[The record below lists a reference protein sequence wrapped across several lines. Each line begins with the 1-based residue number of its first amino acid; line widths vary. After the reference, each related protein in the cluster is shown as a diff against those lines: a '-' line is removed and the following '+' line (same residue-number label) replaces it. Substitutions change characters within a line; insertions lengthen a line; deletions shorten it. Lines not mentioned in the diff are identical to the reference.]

1 MNVSDLTPEQD
12 SAFIALKKLQ
22 NRDNPENQLTKGQI
36 VQAYITQALDA
47 AVREADDRITG
58 SELRTSYKAAS
69 PSVKTQVNALL
80 NL

>member
-12 SAFIALKKLQ
+12 AAFVLLKKLQ
-22 NRDNPENQLTKGQI
+22 NRDNPTNQLTKAQI

-58 SELRTSYKAAS
+58 TELRTSYKAATAD
-69 PSVKTQVNALL
+69 VKTQVNTPL